1 MFWVWSLGSLLN
13 RFRTLGSFRCSIRW
27 PPPLSWTTSRIRT
40 KKHPAMM
47 TKGIKTDKAMA
58 VLIPAFRRLYTFWAD
73 EALVLNPLTLK
84 NTKEILTD
92 TFSIAVLGPIPISGF
107 IAPTSTFTHQDVSWI
122 AIELDHGTRS
132 ESKSTFTPIGRCTK
146 CSTRYDWWTK
156 LINLRIKLNWKS
168 VPLADGLSTPSRML
182 TNWSW

>member
-27 PPPLSWTTSRIRT
+27 PPLSWTTSRIRT

-73 EALVLNPLTLK
+73 EVLVLNPLTLQK
-84 NTKEILTD
+84 LKQNTYGYIQ
-92 TFSIAVLGPIPISGF
+92 
-107 IAPTSTFTHQDVSWI
+107 HR
-122 AIELDHGTRS
+122 RS
-132 ESKSTFTPIGRCTK
+132 RPNS
-146 CSTRYDWWTK
+146 
-156 LINLRIKLNWKS
+156 NLRIH
-168 VPLADGLSTPSRML
+168 STNVDVHPSRRILDRNRTWPWYPEWKQKYFYAHWKVYQVLHKIWLM
-182 TNWSW
+182 NKID